1 MTLLNIAAALIFA
14 WSCAA
19 QPAPDAE
26 IDADLKELTAITGL
40 KIHHPVAYDLVSRD
54 KINQFLNDRLKE
66 AVTPEELRAEEL
78 TLKKFGFVPRDFD
91 LAKTTIDLLTEQA
104 AALYDY
110 HSKKLY
116 IMNWTS
122 SALRKEALV
131 HELAHALADQNF
143 HLERFIKKARNNDDS
158 STARLAVMEG
168 QASWLM
174 AEVDAR
180 AMGNTLR
187 GHRQM
192 AEMLS
197 GSMDSASG
205 FPIFEKAPLYI
216 QITLLFPYSQ
226 GILFQNSVIER
237 NGPAGFSQVFRH
249 PPVSTQQIL
258 HPQKYFA
265 GVTPVPPPLPKPRL
279 PRGYKTLVEGAI
291 GELDHSILLRQYA
304 TNQQAGAIAPFWK
317 AGSYSL
323 LENTVEKRTVLLYAS
338 EWESVTVARSFFELY
353 EQVLRKKW
361 NKMEVST
368 RDEHTLAGQGDDGY
382 FLVRLVGPIMTS
394 VEGLPSAEAYPP
406 L

>member
-1 MTLLNIAAALIFA
+1 MTLLNIATVLIVG

-19 QPAPDAE
+19 QPAPDVE

-54 KINQFLNDRLKE
+54 RINQFLNDRLKE

-91 LAKTTIDLLTEQA
+91 LARTTIDLLTEQA

-110 HSKKLY
+110 HTRKLY
-116 IMNWTS
+116 IMSWTS

-143 HLERFIKKARNNDDS
+143 HLERFIKKARKNDDS
-158 STARLAVMEG
+158 STARMAVMEG

-174 AEVDAR
+174 AEVGAR
-180 AMGNTLR
+180 SVGNTLR
-187 GHRQM
+187 GRRQM
-192 AEMLS
+192 VEMLS
-197 GSMDSASG
+197 ESMDSAGG

-226 GILFQNSVIER
+226 GILFQNAVIER
-237 NGPAGFSQVFRH
+237 SGQAGFSQVFRN

-258 HPQKYFA
+258 HPRKYFG

-279 PRGYKTLVEGAI
+279 PRGYKTLVEGAM

-304 TNQQAGAIAPFWK
+304 GKQQAGAIAPFWK
-317 AGSYSL
+317 AGRYSL

-338 EWESVTVARSFFELY
+338 EWENVTVARSFFELY
-353 EQVLRKKW
+353 EQVLKKKW
-361 NKMEVST
+361 TRMEAGT

-382 FLVRLVGPIMTS
+382 FMVRLVGPTVTS
-394 VEGLPSAEAYPP
+394 VEGLPSPEAYPAM
-406 L
+406 